1 MHPAEPEAE
10 AAFLRPYVT
19 NLDRPVFALRNL
31 PEEVVAV
38 LFAYYSRSRETLR
51 ANLLKLLREG
61 DLDLAGG
68 TPPAEPDDEGLAA
81 AREKARQFH
90 EKWVVG
96 YGHASVAE
104 HAVAHLALEDVSILA
119 SKVVEDMRLAA
130 YTEKSTRYVVFEKE
144 HYYRPAAVMASPLAP
159 RYRDAAEWLLETYSR
174 LSPEVTRRIMA
185 ERPPA
190 PGQSPKGHEVACRA
204 QACDIL
210 RYLLPTATLTNIG
223 MTINGRAL
231 EHLLTKMLSH
241 PLPEVR
247 DLATAMKTEA
257 QHVIPTLIKYAAP
270 NAYMQETPKA
280 VAALASEVAGQAE
293 PARTSGVRLV
303 RAPEDAEA
311 HLAAA
316 ILYTASRLPYEQLLE
331 EVWHRPWEVR
341 ERIITEY
348 LARRGPHDAP
358 LRALE
363 HLTYTFEV
371 LVDFGAYRDLQR
383 HRMAMQLRQPLTPE
397 HGYEMPGEVERH
409 GFAAAFREG
418 LARAAEAYATLAPQ
432 FPEEAAYV
440 LPLATRV
447 RVLFTWNLREL
458 HHFITLRSGKQGHP
472 AYRRIAQE
480 TYRELARVHPFLASF
495 VRVDLN
501 DYDLARA

>member
-1 MHPAEPEAE
+1 MQPAPPEAD
-10 AAFLRPYVT
+10 AALLRPYVT

-51 ANLLKLLREG
+51 ANLLKLLKEG
-61 DLDLAGG
+61 DLDLAGRVR
-68 TPPAEPDDEGLAA
+68 ALEPDEEGLAA
-81 AREKARQFH
+81 ARDKARQFH

-130 YTEKSTRYVVFEKE
+130 YTEKSTRYVVFDKE
-144 HYYRPAAVMASPLAP
+144 RYYRPAAIMASPLGA
-159 RYRDAAEWLLETYSR
+159 RYREAAEWLLETYSR
-174 LSPEVTRRIMA
+174 LSPEVTRKIMA
-185 ERPPA
+185 ERPPG
-190 PGQSPKGHEVACRA
+190 PGQSPKGHETACRA
-204 QACDIL
+204 QACDLL
-210 RYLLPTATLTNIG
+210 RYFLPTATLTNIG
-223 MTINGRAL
+223 MTVNGRAL

-241 PLPEVR
+241 PLPEAR
-247 DLATAMKTEA
+247 ELAAAMKAEA
-257 QHVIPTLIKYAAP
+257 LHVIPTLIKYAAP

-280 VAALASEVAGQAE
+280 VAALAAEVAGQAE
-293 PARTSGVRLV
+293 PAPTSGVRLV

-316 ILYTASRLPYEQLLE
+316 ILYTASRLPY
-331 EVWHRPWEVR
+331 
-341 ERIITEY
+341 
-348 LARRGPHDAP
+348 D
-358 LRALE
+358 
-363 HLTYTFEV
+363 
-371 LVDFGAYRDLQR
+371 RDLHR
-383 HRMAMQLRQPLTPE
+383 HRMATQLRQGLTPE
-397 HGYEMPGEVERH
+397 HGYEMPEEAERH
-409 GFAAAFREG
+409 GFAALFREG
-418 LARAAEAYATLAPQ
+418 MARAADAYAALAPQ

-440 LPLATRV
+440 LPLAIRV

-458 HHFITLRSGKQGHP
+458 HHFIALRSGKQGHP

-480 TYRELARVHPFLASF
+480 TFRELERVHPFLASF
-495 VRVDLN
+495 VRVDLQ